1 METTTALKNDAKSMG
16 QSVQDSASSVWDGT
30 KESLSTA
37 KENTKSVLDDAKESA
52 VTKKD
57 SVKESAQRTIDCAS
71 ADTETALE
79 TTKDKSKSTIESAKD
94 LTHNAV
100 TELTKIPTNLRD
112 YFFSDPHFELSWEH
126 YDKIKE
132 HILGV
137 SADLWHKFDHQ
148 LRSLSYTPPA
158 EQGEVEKKES
168 DQKTNTPFPR

>member
-1 METTTALKNDAKSMG
+1 MATTTALKNDAKSTG
-16 QSVQDSASSVWDGT
+16 QSVHDSSSSVADGT
-30 KESLSTA
+30 NKSLSTA

-52 VTKKD
+52 TD
-57 SVKESAQRTIDCAS
+57 I
-71 ADTETALE
+71 
-79 TTKDKSKSTIESAKD
+79 SKIPRSTIESAKD

-158 EQGEVEKKES
+158 EQGEVEIKEY